1 MKLFVDD
8 LTHVDFSY
16 LDAERGLV
24 GESWAVRL
32 ELDGTL
38 NDEGMICDFG
48 VVKKRVK
55 HWFDATLDHSLV
67 IAHNTPNLS
76 LDVNNSKTTVKW
88 RYPSGEPFFCSGPH
102 QAFEILPLAAIEPEQ
117 VARWCEGELA
127 ALFPDVSGIHLT
139 LYPEVIEDAYYH
151 YSHGL
156 QKHDGNCQRIAHGHR
171 SRIQILVDGQ
181 RHKDLEAQWATNF
194 CDIYIGTQSHL
205 VSEDEGISHF
215 AYTAPQGDFE
225 LKLPTSKVYMIAT
238 DSTVELITEHLVNQI
253 STALQGQQIE
263 VRGFEGIGKGA
274 LVRS

>member
-16 LDAERGLV
+16 LDADRGLV

-32 ELDGTL
+32 ELDGAL

-55 HWFDATLDHSLV
+55 QWFDATLDHSLV
-67 IAHNTPNLS
+67 IAKDTPNLS
-76 LDVNNSKTTVKW
+76 LDVTAAKTTVTW
-88 RYPSGEPFFCSGPH
+88 RYPSGEPFFCSGPS
-102 QAFEILPLAAIEPEQ
+102 QAFEILPLNAIEPVQ

-171 SRIQILVDGQ
+171 SRIQILVDGE
-181 RHKDLEAQWATNF
+181 RNKALEALWAGRF
-194 CDIYIGTQSHL
+194 SDIYIGTQSHL
-205 VSEDEGISHF
+205 VSVFEGVSHF
-215 AYTAPQGDFE
+215 AYTAPQGEFE
-225 LKLPTSKVYMIAT
+225 LKLPTSKVYMIGT
-238 DSTVELITEHLVNQI
+238 DSTVELITEHLANQI
-253 STALQGQQIE
+253 SNNLKGHQVE

-274 LVRS
+274 LVRI